1 MNVTAKV
8 ELTDKQAKYLCHH
21 SIERAINLALEIAE
35 RSRHPDAQTVIDDLT
50 DIKPIATRLWTAAH
64 SDIFEQLNTK

>member
-1 MNVTAKV
+1 LKVKANV
-8 ELTDKQAKYLCHH
+8 ELTEQQAKYLCHH

-50 DIKPIATRLWTAAH
+50 DIKPIATRLWCAAH
-64 SDIFEQLNTK
+64 SNIFEQLNP